1 MIVTPVLIALMPYLT
16 ITAIKIIKNM
26 VVVDDGVPF
35 QENKMNKIKQAIAF
49 VKANAKTIGIGSICV
64 SIAILFVLSLARC
77 G

>member
-35 QENKMNKIKQAIAF
+35 
-49 VKANAKTIGIGSICV
+49 
-64 SIAILFVLSLARC
+64 
-77 G
+77 